1 MLAGAPILKLLESTT
16 TLLVTAITNPCNPKV
31 CVRPGSGH
39 QAVLSNPLVSPL
51 PPCPLLQRL
60 RTYFH
65 RTHKFGFTLLSPR
78 A

>member
-16 TLLVTAITNPCNPKV
+16 TLLATAITNPCNPKV

-51 PPCPLLQRL
+51 LQRL